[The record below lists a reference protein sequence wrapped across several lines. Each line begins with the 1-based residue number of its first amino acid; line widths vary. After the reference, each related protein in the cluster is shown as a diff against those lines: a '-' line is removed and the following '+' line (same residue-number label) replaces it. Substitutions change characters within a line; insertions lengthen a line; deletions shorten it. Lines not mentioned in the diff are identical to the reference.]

1 MYSVQIVYKYIYF
14 LYNFHSNLY
23 ISVFRKPHCQKC
35 IFCIF
40 TLYKCTTNLYIFVYS
55 SQNFLICKRFRFK
68 HNHKCSV
75 HHVKVHNDITHFSHV
90 GCSLQVIMLSELLF
104 YVHVVIVD
112 NCKKKLNLFSCI
124 CFNDD
129 FSLLSHLKAC

>member
-1 MYSVQIVYKYIYF
+1 MYDKSVY
-14 LYNFHSNLY
+14 
-23 ISVFRKPHCQKC
+23 
-35 IFCIF
+35 FCIF
-40 TLYKCTTNLYIFVYS
+40 FTKFFNMYVFDSN
-55 SQNFLICKRFRFK
+55 
-68 HNHKCSV
+68 NHKCSV

-129 FSLLSHLKAC
+129 FNLLSHLKAC